1 MRRKFRPYQVP
12 TQDELAPYLNEAP
25 VRIGAMIRDAG
36 MILEEAE
43 LEEGV
48 SSTLEAAD
56 GRYRITV
63 STRYGEVRRRF
74 AAAYELARVM
84 LDRSAVLDHPGPH
97 PSRLFEAPAPGQ
109 PRAGSP
115 EAERLALA
123 LLLPADGLRGMHN
136 LRRGPREIAEAYLSA
151 PNAVIARLRTLSLKP
166 HPDPAAPE
174 PSPAPEP

>member
-12 TQDELAPYLNEAP
+12 TQGELAPYLRETP
-25 VRIGAMIRDAG
+25 VRMEAMIRDAG
-36 MILEEAE
+36 MILDEAE

-84 LDRSAVLDHPGPH
+84 LDRSGVRVNPGPH
-97 PSRLFEAPAPGQ
+97 ASRLFQAPAPGQ
-109 PRAGSP
+109 PRAVSP

-123 LLLPADGLRGMHN
+123 LLLPAAGLREMHMAGK
-136 LRRGPREIAEAYLSA
+136 GPREIAEAHLSA
-151 PNAVIARLRTLSLKP
+151 PNAVLARLHTLSIKP
-166 HPDPAAPE
+166 NADPAPSGPSPDPE
-174 PSPAPEP
+174 P

>member
-12 TQDELAPYLNEAP
+12 TQGELAPYLRETP
-25 VRIGAMIRDAG
+25 VRIEAMIRDAG

-56 GRYRITV
+56 GRYRITL
-63 STRYGEVRRRF
+63 STQYGDVRRRF

-109 PRAGSP
+109 PRPVSP

-123 LLLPADGLRGMHN
+123 LLLPAAGLREMHAAGK
-136 LRRGPREIAEAYLSA
+136 GPREIADACLSA
-151 PNAVIARLRTLSLKP
+151 PNAVVARLRTLSLKP
-166 HPDPAAPE
+166 HPDPVAPE

>member
-12 TQDELAPYLNEAP
+12 TQGELAPYLRETP
-25 VRIGAMIRDAG
+25 VRIEAMIRDAG
-36 MILEEAE
+36 MILEDAD

-56 GRYRITV
+56 GRYRITL
-63 STRYGEVRRRF
+63 STQYGEARRRF

-84 LDRSAVLDHPGPH
+84 LDRSGVGDHPGPH
-97 PSRLFEAPAPGQ
+97 ASRLFQAPAPGQ
-109 PRAGSP
+109 SRAVSP

-123 LLLPADGLRGMHN
+123 LLLPAAGLREMH
-136 LRRGPREIAEAYLSA
+136 LAGKGPREIAEACLSA

-166 HPDPAAPE
+166 HPDPAAPD
-174 PSPAPEP
+174 PAPEP